1 MVNLDLRIRGL
12 SSSNGLLLLDSG
24 SGRCDKSIGAP
35 LEGYT
40 QPLCMQYLHL
50 HLLCDS
56 IRIYSL
62 VSVMEEGEGRGQWVG
77 GTDCT
82 QYSPTRIF

>member
-62 VSVMEEGEGRGQWVG
+62 VSVMEGGGEREAGAVGRGH
-77 GTDCT
+77 
-82 QYSPTRIF
+82 